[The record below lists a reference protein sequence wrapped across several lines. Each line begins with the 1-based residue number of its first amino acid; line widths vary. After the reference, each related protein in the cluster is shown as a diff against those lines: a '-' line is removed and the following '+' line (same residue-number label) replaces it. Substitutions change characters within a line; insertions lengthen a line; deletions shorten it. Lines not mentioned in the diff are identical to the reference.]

1 MKKIGEVLYNLFF
14 FIICLPLYLLEAILI
29 NWFTAFDQANGRLSV
44 KGLLEYGRHGFF
56 PGKEVP
62 IVIAKNINEV
72 IWEGKDVLGT
82 NIPASIMKM
91 RVSCWNVRDGKI
103 WIKILIND
111 RFIQELEE
119 ELKQKEDSEA

>member
-1 MKKIGEVLYNLFF
+1 MKKIGRILYNLFF
-14 FIICLPLYLLEAILI
+14 FIITLPLCLLEAILK
-29 NWFTAFDQANGRLSV
+29 NWFTAFDHANGRLSV
-44 KGLLEYGRHGFF
+44 KGLLEYGSHDFF

-62 IVIAKNINEV
+62 IVIAKNINKV

-82 NIPASIMKM
+82 NIPESIMKM

-103 WIKILIND
+103 WIKVLIND